1 MYHITSQLENLL
13 LSDDAIIHTKPEL
26 EIYADDVKC
35 THGATVGQL
44 DEKAMFYLKTRGLNQ
59 SEAKKLL
66 MRAYVGEIIEK
77 ITDDNIRKE
86 MMGIVVKKL
95 PKGTN
100 D

>member
-1 MYHITSQLENLL
+1 
-13 LSDDAIIHTKPEL
+13 
-26 EIYADDVKC
+26 
-35 THGATVGQL
+35 
-44 DEKAMFYLKTRGLNQ
+44 MFYLKTRGLNQ

>member
-1 MYHITSQLENLL
+1 M
-13 LSDDAIIHTKPEL
+13 

-44 DEKAMFYLKTRGLNQ
+44 DENAMFYLKTRGLNQ
-59 SEAKKLL
+59 NDAKRLL

-77 ITDDNIRKE
+77 ISDENIRKE
-86 MMGIVVKKL
+86 MMEIVVDRL